1 MHFFFLI
8 RCNFV
13 IVPGMNLRHL
23 RAFAAI
29 VDSGGVARAAG
40 RLHLSQPALSRQ
52 IHALESELGVPLFNR
67 IGRGVQLTSEGED
80 LLRRSRHLLAEADS
94 LGEHARSLRAGEA
107 GLLRVGAAPHVIENV
122 LADFLTPYR
131 RRHPGVEVQ
140 LVEDGGVRLHGR
152 LEGGDCDLAITTGTE
167 GTRFRAEPLYPIHLV
182 AALSSERNLG
192 RRAVLEIADLADEP
206 LLLLQRGFGSRA
218 WFDIACQAANVRP
231 RVLLESAAPQTV
243 VALAAT
249 NYGIGILP
257 SNAFKSAGVVRA
269 LPLVH
274 GSVPVGK
281 WQCVAWDPRRFL
293 ARYAEQFVAEF
304 EAYCRHRYPGRDL
317 FRRAPPLPRPRT

>member
-1 MHFFFLI
+1 MQFCYRI
-8 RCNFV
+8 
-13 IVPGMNLRHL
+13 GMNLRHL
-23 RAFAAI
+23 RAFAVIA
-29 VDSGGVARAAG
+29 DTGGVARAAA

-52 IHALESELGVPLFNR
+52 IHALEDELGVPLFNR

-94 LGEHARSLRAGEA
+94 LGEHARSLKAGEA

-122 LADFLTPYR
+122 LVDFLTAYR
-131 RRHPGVEVQ
+131 SRHPGVEVQ
-140 LVEDGGVRLHGR
+140 LVEDGGVRIHGR
-152 LEGGDCDLAITTGTE
+152 LERGDCDLAIATGTE
-167 GTRFRAEPLYPIHLV
+167 GTRFRAQPLYPIHLI
-182 AALSSERNLG
+182 AALSPEHRLG
-192 RRAVLEIADLADEP
+192 RRAVLEFAELADEP

-218 WFDIACQAANVRP
+218 WFDFACQTANIQP
-231 RVLLESAAPQTV
+231 RVLLESAAPHTV
-243 VALAAT
+243 VARAAT

-257 SNAFKSAGVVRA
+257 SNALTSASVVRA
-269 LPLVH
+269 LPLAH
-274 GSVPVGK
+274 RGVPIGK
-281 WQCVAWDPRRFL
+281 WQCIAWDPRRFL